1 MKTNEKNTKVCTCC
15 GREYELKYFHRS
27 YTICKLCISKIKRD
41 KHEQRKSAG
50 LIQPYVKKATKNDKI
65 DELRKKLAAVLEKA
79 RVLAK
84 QMKVEEYNEAMCE
97 YSKIY
102 YQLENLKAI

>member
-1 MKTNEKNTKVCTCC
+1 METQKNTKICSCC

-27 YTICKLCISKIKRD
+27 YSVCKLCISKIKHD
-41 KHEQRKSAG
+41 KYEQKKRAG
-50 LIQPYVKKATKNDKI
+50 IIKPYAKKGTKKDKI
-65 DELRKKLAAVLEKA
+65 EELRKKLAAVLEKA
-79 RVLAK
+79 RILAK

-102 YQLENLKAI
+102 YQMENLKAI

>member
-1 MKTNEKNTKVCTCC
+1 METLQNTKVCSCC

-27 YTICKLCISKIKRD
+27 YTICKLCISKIKHD
-41 KHEQRKSAG
+41 KYEQKKRAG
-50 LIQPYVKKATKNDKI
+50 IIKTYLKKGTKKEKI
-65 DELRKKLAAVLEKA
+65 EVLRKKLAAVLEKA
-79 RVLAK
+79 RILAK

-102 YQLENLKAI
+102 YQLENLNAI